1 MMPTV
6 TDYQVLHFGDLHLDA
21 ATNNHEANLTWTMP
35 NNFVLGTGLAR
46 PIIAFMVAP
55 SEGSHLTVFI
65 NSREI
70 FPIGFAGFKY
80 TGFFAPFTATAAFPE
95 GAGFPTHTPV
105 RLFVDQGSMIISNV
119 TMWYQVAI

>member
-1 MMPTV
+1 MPTV
-6 TDYQVLHFGDLHLDA
+6 TDYQVLQVGELHLDTA
-21 ATNNHEANLTWTMP
+21 KNKQEATLTWTIP

-65 NSREI
+65 NNRKI

-80 TGFFAPFTATAAFPE
+80 TGFFAPFSATEAFPE
-95 GAGFPTHTPV
+95 GASLPTHTPV
-105 RLFVDQGSMIISNV
+105 RLFVDQGSMTLSSV
-119 TMWYQVAI
+119 TMWYQVSI